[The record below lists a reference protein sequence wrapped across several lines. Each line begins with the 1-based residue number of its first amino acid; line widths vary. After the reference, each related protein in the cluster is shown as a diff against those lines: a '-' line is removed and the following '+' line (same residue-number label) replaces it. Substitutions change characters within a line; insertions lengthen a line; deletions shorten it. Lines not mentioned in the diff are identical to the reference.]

1 MQHLKGSKV
10 WADYQEAKLP
20 GLRTSTSSCETEAK
34 PSKVC
39 VAFIEPRCHP
49 TSEFVLRNFRA
60 ALPDVPIVI
69 VHGTKNEEYMRTIA
83 KGIRGVFQFINSNE
97 ANLPPPAYNKLLTR
111 AEFWKQFDYEWVLT
125 AQTDTVLLQPAS
137 GAIKELMESG
147 IKYIGAPWS
156 YVCNVCQN
164 PLTGGC
170 GHMIDQAIVASI
182 PSMVGNGGLSFRHIP
197 TMLKA
202 LELYSM
208 NIEVGKV
215 HSKATNEDVFYAQAF
230 TLMGETMPLREEAL
244 KFCVEQVL
252 PLQWAP
258 PLGMHKPW
266 VYLPPGIVKGLLDMS
281 TL

>member
-1 MQHLKGSKV
+1 MQHLKGCKV

-20 GLRTSTSSCETEAK
+20 ELRLATSPYAIDTKA
-34 PSKVC
+34 SKVC

-60 ALPDVPIVI
+60 ALPHVPIVI
-69 VHGTKNEEYMRTIA
+69 VHGTKNEDYMRTIA
-83 KGIRGVFQFINSNE
+83 KGIRGTFQFINSRE
-97 ANLPPPAYNKLLTR
+97 ANLPPPAYNTLLTSK
-111 AEFWKQFDYEWVLT
+111 EFWKQFDYEWVLT
-125 AQTDTVLLQPAS
+125 AQTDTVLLKPAT
-137 GAIKELMESG
+137 GAIDELIESG

-164 PLTGGC
+164 PLSAGC
-170 GHMIDQAIVASI
+170 GHMIDQSVVASI

-202 LELYSM
+202 LDLYSM
-208 NIEVGKV
+208 KPEVGKV
-215 HSKATNEDVFYAQAF
+215 RSLATNEDVFYAKAF
-230 TLMGETMPLREEAL
+230 TLMGETMPLREKAL
-244 KFCVEQVL
+244 KFCVEQVA
-252 PLQWAP
+252 PLDWAP